1 MQTLRPRAA
10 RPTVLPGFGRSGRP
24 VVVRRPATGRLA
36 SPPTVLWLPALFV
49 VALALL
55 PLGYLVVRAAE
66 AGPLFWETVLRE
78 KTARVVLN
86 SALLAA
92 AVAGSTA
99 LLAVPLAWLTTR
111 TDLPGRRVWGSLA
124 VLPIVVPSYVGALA
138 VVAAFGPRGSLQGVL
153 EPLGVDRLP
162 SIYGF
167 SGTWLTLTLFTYPY
181 VLLAVRAAL
190 QGIDP
195 ALAEAARG
203 LGHGPWRVFA
213 STTLPQLRPAIAG
226 GALLA
231 ALYALGDFG
240 VPTLLRYDAFTRA
253 VFVQYRSAMDRSAAA
268 VLALLLVAVTVGL
281 ILVESRLRGSATLHR
296 IGSGAARSPRPVPLG
311 RWKAPA
317 VAFCALTVALALG
330 LPLLVLGGWLVQAAR
345 SGTAFDDLGIAAVHS
360 LSLGAWTAIAATAA
374 SLPIALLAVRFPG
387 RWGMLAER
395 VSVLGYALPGI
406 VVALAFV
413 ALGVRTPFHQTLAL
427 LVVAYAVRFLPEA
440 VAANRLSLL
449 QINPRLEEAA
459 RGLGATVVAAVRRVT
474 VPLARP
480 GLLAGAS
487 LVLLT
492 TMKELPVTLL
502 LSPTGYD
509 TLATRIWTAA
519 NDAAFGQ
526 AAAPALL
533 LVAVS
538 AVPTLLLATRERP
551 RA

>member
-1 MQTLRPRAA
+1 VQTLRPRAA
-10 RPTVLPGFGRSGRP
+10 RASVLPNVDRVDRPRS
-24 VVVRRPATGRLA
+24 VSTGAASRLP
-36 SPPTVLWLPALFV
+36 SPPAVLWLPALLV
-49 VALALL
+49 VVLAVL

-78 KTARVVLN
+78 RTARVVLN

-92 AVAGSTA
+92 VVAGSTA
-99 LLAVPLAWLTTR
+99 LLAVPLAWLTTC
-111 TDLPGRRVWGSLA
+111 TDLPGRRLWGMLA
-124 VLPIVVPSYVGALA
+124 TLPIVVPSYVGALA
-138 VVAAFGPRGSLQGVL
+138 VVAAFGPRGSLQGML
-153 EPLGVDRLP
+153 ESLGVDRLP

-167 SGTWLTLTLFTYPY
+167 WGTWLTLTLFTYPY

-190 QGIDP
+190 HGIDP

-203 LGHGPWRVFA
+203 LGHGPWRVFGF
-213 STTLPQLRPAIAG
+213 TTLPQVRPAIAG

-240 VPTLLRYDAFTRA
+240 VPTLLRFDTFTRA

-268 VLALLLVAVTVGL
+268 ALALLLVTVTIGL
-281 ILVESRLRGSATLHR
+281 IVVETRLRGSATLHR
-296 IGSGAARSPRPVPLG
+296 IGSGAARRPKPVPLG

-317 VAFCALTVALALG
+317 VVFCGLTVALALG
-330 LPLLVLGGWLVQAAR
+330 LPLLVLTGWLVQAAR
-345 SGTAFDDLGIAAVHS
+345 AGAAFEGLGIAALHS
-360 LSLGAWTAIAATAA
+360 LSLGGWTALAATAA
-374 SLPIALLAVRFPG
+374 ALPLALLAVRFPG

-395 VSVLGYALPGI
+395 VGFLGFALPGI

-427 LVVAYAVRFLPEA
+427 LVAAYAVRFLPEA
-440 VAANRLSLL
+440 VGANRLSLL

-459 RGLGATVVAAVRRVT
+459 RGLGASTVAAIRRVT

-519 NDAAFGQ
+519 NDASYGQ

-533 LVAVS
+533 LVVVS
-538 AVPTLLLATRERP
+538 AVPTLLLAARDRTR
-551 RA
+551 A

>member
-10 RPTVLPGFGRSGRP
+10 RATVPPGFDQSGRLGATP
-24 VVVRRPATGRLA
+24 QGAARRLP
-36 SPPTVLWLPALFV
+36 SPPAVLWLPALLV

-66 AGPLFWETVLRE
+66 AGPLFWETVLRAR
-78 KTARVVLN
+78 TARVVLN

-92 AVAGSTA
+92 AVAGSTT

-111 TDLPGRRVWGSLA
+111 TDLPGRRAWGMLA
-124 VLPIVVPSYVGALA
+124 VLPIVIPSYVGALA
-138 VVAAFGPRGSLQGVL
+138 VVAAFGPRGSLQGLL

-167 SGTWLTLTLFTYPY
+167 WGTWLTLTLFTYPY

-190 QGIDP
+190 RGLDP
-195 ALAEAARG
+195 ALEEAARG
-203 LGHGPWRVFA
+203 LGHGSCRVFG

-240 VPTLLRYDAFTRA
+240 VPTLLRYDVFTRA

-268 VLALLLVAVTVGL
+268 ALALLLVAVTVGL
-281 ILVESRLRGSATLHR
+281 LVVEARLRGSATLHR
-296 IGSGAARSPRPVPLG
+296 IGSGAARRTRPTPLG

-317 VAFCALTVALALG
+317 VAFCARTVALALG
-330 LPLLVLGGWLVQAAR
+330 MPLLVLAGWLLQAAR
-345 SGTAFDDLGIAAVHS
+345 SGAAFEGLGVAAVHS
-360 LSLGAWTAIAATAA
+360 LSLGGWTAVAATAA
-374 SLPIALLAVRFPG
+374 ALPIALLAVRFSG

-395 VSVLGYALPGI
+395 VSYLGYALPGI

-427 LVVAYAVRFLPEA
+427 LVVAYGVRFLPEA
-440 VAANRLSLL
+440 VGANRLSLL

-459 RGLGATVVAAVRRVT
+459 RGLGASTVATVRRVT

-519 NDAAFGQ
+519 NDAAYGQ

-533 LVAVS
+533 LVVVS
-538 AVPTLLLATRERP
+538 AVPTLLLTARD
-551 RA
+551 RARA